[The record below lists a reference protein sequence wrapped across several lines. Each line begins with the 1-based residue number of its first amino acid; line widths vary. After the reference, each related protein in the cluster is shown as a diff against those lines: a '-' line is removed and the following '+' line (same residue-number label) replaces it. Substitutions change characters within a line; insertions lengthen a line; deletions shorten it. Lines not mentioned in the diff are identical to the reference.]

1 MMKNNSK
8 AVWAVVKIN
17 FRELIPAY
25 IVTAAF
31 VAVGIYNL
39 IACLTGITDNYYV
52 DMANYLY
59 VLAVMAPIIISARNF
74 TRITHLNGSKK
85 AFYWGAML
93 NYGIIAA
100 AISLIVIIFFELT
113 KAAFGSRLIISN
125 LVDIFGWWKH
135 GAVIA
140 FIQQFLFLL
149 LIEVFVHT
157 MTSIQNRWYGWVLDG
172 LLLAIVGIYTPV
184 PELRNVLVSF
194 FDMIIFHSSVM
205 VQIISCLALSA
216 ASYLLY
222 LPILQRKRI

>member
-1 MMKNNSK
+1 MKNNSK
-8 AVWAVVKIN
+8 AILTVAKIN
-17 FRELIPAY
+17 FRQLTPAY

-39 IACLTGITDNYYV
+39 IACLIDMTDNFYV

-59 VLAVMAPIIISARNF
+59 VLAVMAPIIISTRNF
-74 TRITHLNGSKK
+74 KRIMLLNGNKK

-100 AISLIVIIFFELT
+100 GISLIVIIFFVFT
-113 KAAFGSRLIISN
+113 NAVFGSRLIINN

-157 MTSIQNRWYGWVLDG
+157 LTSIQNHWYGWVIDG
-172 LLLAIVGIYTPV
+172 VLLAIVCIFIPV
-184 PELRNVLVSF
+184 PELRNVLVGF
-194 FDMIIFHSSVM
+194 FNMIIFHSSVP
-205 VQIISCLALSA
+205 VQMISCLALLVVG
-216 ASYLLY
+216 YLVY
-222 LPILQRKRI
+222 LPILRRKEM